1 MGLLDSLLANPS
13 QQQDYQDFVSRYQQ
27 GQPREGYTDQEVVQ
41 RYQQVAPNLSPQEY
55 QAAAEQSYARLSPQE
70 RVQLGQYLQQ
80 QAQQQGMAGFGQ
92 GVPVDQYQDPRYLAQ
107 ATAQLHQQQPG
118 LLGGLLGGSGG
129 ESNPLAKAALAGL
142 AAAAVSR
149 AFGGGLLGGA
159 GRPSGPMYRI
169 RNLASGKLLA
179 DPQGS
184 RDDGTRIIQWDDT
197 GGSDQAWHLDRGPHG
212 QTRLWNVASG
222 KLLANPQGSRD
233 NGTEI
238 IQWQE
243 DGGPEQEW
251 VLEPGPSGG
260 VRIRNAASG
269 KLLANPQGSRNNGTT
284 MIQWQDDGGPEQE
297 WAFEPPLQMA
307 R

>member
-1 MGLLDSLLANPS
+1 MGVLDSLLANPS
-13 QQQDYQDFVSRYQQ
+13 QQQDYQDFVGRYQQ
-27 GQPREGYTDQEVVQ
+27 GQPHEGYTDQEVVQ

-70 RVQLGQYLQQ
+70 RLQLGQYLQQ
-80 QAQQQGMAGFGQ
+80 QAQQQGLAGFGQ
-92 GVPVDQYQDPRYLAQ
+92 GVPVDQYQDPRYLAR
-107 ATAQLHQQQPG
+107 ATAQVHQQQPG
-118 LLGGLLGGSGG
+118 LLGGLLGGGG
-129 ESNPLAKAALAGL
+129 GGGNPLAKAALAGI
-142 AAAAVSR
+142 AATAVSR
-149 AFGGGLLGGA
+149 ALGGGLLGGA
-159 GRPSGPMYRI
+159 GRPTGPMYRI
-169 RNLASGKLLA
+169 RNAASGKLLA

-197 GGSDQAWHLDRGPHG
+197 GGPDQAWQLDRGPHG

-238 IQWQE
+238 IQWRE

-251 VLEPGPSGG
+251 VLEPGPRGG
-260 VRIRNAASG
+260 VRIRNVASG
-269 KLLANPQGSRNNGTT
+269 KLLANPQGSRDNGTT

-297 WAFEPPLQMA
+297 WLFEPPLQLA